1 MKKRVVLSLTM
12 LKRILYN
19 FAGEVETRPGCSTP
33 PGRAPR
39 VCVRERESFR
49 AYSRCLTNLS
59 KHQRIKHLNFFSP
72 IKGRTRKKE
81 GIWWRWRLLWS
92 RVIEFVVPTR
102 LHLILYIYSESE
114 KTIQI

>member
-12 LKRILYN
+12 LKLILYN

-49 AYSRCLTNLS
+49 AYSHCLTNLS
-59 KHQRIKHLNFFSP
+59 KHQHIKHLNFFSP
-72 IKGRTRKKE
+72 LKAERERKKE
-81 GIWWRWRLLWS
+81 FGRGGVSSGL
-92 RVIEFVVPTR
+92 V
-102 LHLILYIYSESE
+102 
-114 KTIQI
+114 